1 MQSLSIVI
9 PAYNETASIRSGKLA
24 RVSEWRAA
32 QAFTTEIIVVDD
44 GSEDDTAR
52 LAREIAN
59 QVLTISHAGKASAI
73 AAGIETA
80 HGEVILVMDMD
91 QATPITEA
99 AKLLKVLDQ
108 RGGVTIGSRG
118 LARQGAPLGRYLLSW
133 GQVVLRRLLL
143 GLNIADTQCGFK
155 AFPRSVAREVLSKL
169 HVYHPA
175 KLKTVRGPSVT
186 SGFDVEFLFVA
197 RRLGYS
203 IQEVPVEWNYKDTRR
218 VNLLK
223 DAWRGTKDLLAVLAA
238 DLRGHYPRSRSL
250 PAREVI

>member
-9 PAYNETASIRSGKLA
+9 PAYNETASIRAGKLG
-24 RVSEWRAA
+24 RVSEWRAD

-52 LAREIAN
+52 LARGIADH
-59 QVLTISHAGKASAI
+59 VLTISHAGKASAI
-73 AAGIETA
+73 ATGIEAA
-80 HGEVILVMDMD
+80 HGDVILVMDMD

-99 AKLLKVLDQ
+99 AKLFKILEQ
-108 RGGVTIGSRG
+108 RGGVVIGSRG

-155 AFPRSVAREVLSKL
+155 AFPCPVAREVLNKL
-169 HVYHPA
+169 RVYHPA
-175 KLKTVRGPSVT
+175 KLKTIRGPSVT

-223 DAWRGTKDLLAVLAA
+223 DAWRGIKDLLAILTAN
-238 DLRGHYPRSRSL
+238 LRGSYPKPRSL
-250 PAREVI
+250 PARHIA